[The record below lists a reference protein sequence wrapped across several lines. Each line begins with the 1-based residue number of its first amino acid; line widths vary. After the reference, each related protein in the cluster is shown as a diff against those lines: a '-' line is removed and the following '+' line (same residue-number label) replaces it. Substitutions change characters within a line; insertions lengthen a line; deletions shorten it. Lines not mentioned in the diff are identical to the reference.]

1 MVHQATLLRVTAVAV
16 LILAG
21 AANAG
26 MITIGNH
33 SFETPDLV
41 TDKSGAVASDTWRRV
56 GSGSD
61 PLGHGSVGL
70 IKRVDGTFA
79 SILDPTPDPADGEQ
93 ALYLNGPAE
102 SIFQVLTDTLEA
114 NMTYTLT
121 VDAGDRDGLA
131 FQACELRMGTV
142 SDPLVS
148 ADFGLNLLAATV
160 VSNTTPVNGPG
171 ENDGWETWVTTF
183 TTGDGVVG
191 DQLRVEL
198 VTTGTIQSYFDNVRL
213 EAVPEPATMG
223 LLALG
228 GLALLRRR
236 VA

>member
-1 MVHQATLLRVTAVAV
+1 M
-16 LILAG
+16 
-21 AANAG
+21 
-26 MITIGNH
+26 
-33 SFETPDLV
+33 
-41 TDKSGAVASDTWRRV
+41 
-56 GSGSD
+56 
-61 PLGHGSVGL
+61 
-70 IKRVDGTFA
+70 
-79 SILDPTPDPADGEQ
+79 
-93 ALYLNGPAE
+93 
-102 SIFQVLTDTLEA
+102 LTDTLEA